1 MFHRFL
7 VLLVFLS
14 IAVFPLRAQNIPV
27 RETVTAP
34 SKSFFYPLAEK
45 KEIYKI
51 AVLTPMYLDS
61 TEWTNDVLHLPKFM
75 MPGIDFYEGVE
86 IAADTLRQQGFKLEI
101 QIIDSRSLAMDVQHI
116 ISSGTLDSVDLILG
130 NAGLADLKLLAEFA
144 RRKQINF
151 VSAVSPSDASQTDN
165 PYFILLQ
172 PRLVT
177 HIEKIHRHIH
187 TKFPFDN
194 VVYVYRNANAPELN
208 GLNYFKND
216 VLNGLPARFVE
227 ADLKNE
233 ELNMQDLLS
242 KIDSSNNTSIILG
255 LLDPALTYKCLKQIA
270 PFAEKKNLRVFC
282 MPTAESIKSL
292 EKQDEFPNMSVF
304 YTTSYIIDRI
314 TPASQYIS
322 NKYRQRFGGT
332 PSEIVY
338 KGFESLNFF
347 ANLMI
352 RYGVPFNSHLS
363 DNSNTMITPYK
374 IMPVKDKQKLMFHE
388 NKFLYMIRYENGI
401 MTYE

>member
-1 MFHRFL
+1 MFKHFIFIL
-7 VLLVFLS
+7 IQGLAFTLQLS
-14 IAVFPLRAQNIPV
+14 AQKALDIEPPRV
-27 RETVTAP
+27 P
-34 SKSFFYPLAEK
+34 SKTFFYPKAEK
-45 KEIYKI
+45 KEVYKI

-61 TEWTNDVLHLPKFM
+61 TDWTKDVLHLPKFM
-75 MPGIDFYEGVE
+75 MPGIDFYQGVE
-86 IAADTLRQQGFKLEI
+86 IAADTLRRQGFKLEI
-101 QIIDSRSLAMDVQHI
+101 QVIDSRSMNQDVQRLI
-116 ISSGTLDSVDLILG
+116 QSGNLDSVDLIIG
-130 NAGLADLKLLAEFA
+130 NASLTDLKLLADFA
-144 RRKQINF
+144 KKKQINF

-172 PRLVT
+172 PRLVS
-177 HIEKIHRHIH
+177 HIEKIHRHIR

-194 VVYVYRNANAPELN
+194 VVFVYRNSNTSEVN

-227 ADLKNE
+227 SDLKNE
-233 ELNMQDLLS
+233 ELNIQDLLS
-242 KIDSSNNTSIILG
+242 KVDSTNNTSIVLG
-255 LLDPALTYKCLKQIA
+255 ILDPALTYKCLKQIA
-270 PFAEKKNLRVFC
+270 PWAERHNIRVFC
-282 MPTAESIKSL
+282 MPTAESIKAF
-292 EKQDEFPNMSVF
+292 EKQDEFPNMPVF

-322 NKYRQRFGGT
+322 SKYRQRFGGT
-332 PSEIVY
+332 PSDVVY

-363 DNSNTMITPYK
+363 DNSTTMITPYK
-374 IMPVKDKQKLMFHE
+374 IMPVKENQKLMFHE
-388 NKFLYMIRYENGI
+388 NKFMYMIRYENGI